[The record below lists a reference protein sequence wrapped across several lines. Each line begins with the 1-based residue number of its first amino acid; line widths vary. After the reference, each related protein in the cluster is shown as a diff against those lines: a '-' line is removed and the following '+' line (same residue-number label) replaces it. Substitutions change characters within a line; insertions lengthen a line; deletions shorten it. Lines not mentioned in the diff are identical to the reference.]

1 MTATEHFPDTPW
13 AGNRRGFMGLP
24 YASSNQTARGAVL
37 GVPFDCGT
45 HPLRIGSRQG
55 PDAVR
60 EQSMLVRPY
69 RVDRGGPSPLEVL
82 AMIDRGNVALTS
94 GRIEEAQYAIE
105 RAMAEI
111 LAADSTPFVI
121 GGDGAIALPQM
132 RALHVQFPDLVTVHV
147 DAHTDSY
154 PEPGYTTGT
163 SFSRAAEEGVVQPEH
178 SVHVGARGSTYLPGV
193 IRATEDYGYHVIPF
207 REFQDAGITATAEKV
222 RQIVGTRPVYFCF
235 DMDFYDPSCAP
246 GVCTPTWGGATAR
259 EGLDLV
265 RSLAGIHVVAADVN
279 TVSPPHDVGGLA
291 ALLAAATLFELIC
304 LVADRV
310 EHPNTHSDLP
320 DTRA

>member
-1 MTATEHFPDTPW
+1 MPTADRLTETPW

-24 YASSNQTARGAVL
+24 YGSEGQAGCGAVL
-37 GVPFDCGT
+37 GIPFDCGT

-60 EQSMLVRPY
+60 EQSLLVRPY

-94 GRIEEAQYAIE
+94 GRIEEAQQAIE
-105 RAMAEI
+105 CAMTEI
-111 LAADSTPFVI
+111 LATDSTPFVI

-132 RALHVQFPDLVTVHV
+132 RALHAKYPDLVTIHI

-163 SFSRAAEEGVVQPEH
+163 SFSRAAEEGLIQPRH
-178 SVHVGARGSTYLPGV
+178 SVHLGARGSTYLPGV
-193 IRATEDYGYHVIPF
+193 IAATEAYGYHVISF
-207 REFQDAGITATAEKV
+207 KEFQDAGVDATAERV

-265 RSLAGIHVVAADVN
+265 RQLAGIHVVAADVN

-310 EHPNTHSDLP
+310 ETTNSSRDLSEGG
-320 DTRA
+320 A